1 MKISE
6 IHVRD
11 PFVMTAEGR
20 YYLYGTRGSEA
31 WSDAASGLD
40 VFVSEDLE
48 RWEGPTEVFTPP
60 QGFWADR
67 HFWAPEVHA
76 YQGAYY
82 MLVSFKSATA
92 CRGTQ
97 ILRAE
102 SPMGPFRPHSDG
114 PVTPR
119 DWECLDGTLYVD
131 KSGAP
136 WMVFC
141 HEWVQVKDG
150 EMCAMPLT
158 ADLRAAAGAPV
169 VLFHASEPTWARK
182 GREDFVTDGPFL
194 YRTKGG
200 RLLMIWSSF
209 SDNGYVQAVASSQS
223 GEITGPW
230 QHEPLLFD
238 HDGGHGMIFRAL
250 TGALYLVIHSPND
263 WPRERPLLLPIRE
276 ENERL
281 TVDPQN

>member
-1 MKISE
+1 MKINE

-11 PFVMTAEGR
+11 PFIMTVDGK

-31 WSDAASGLD
+31 WANDSTGLD
-40 VFVSEDLE
+40 VFVSDNLE
-48 RWEGPTEVFTPP
+48 SWEGPVEVFTPP

-67 HFWAPEVHA
+67 NFWAPEVHA

-82 MLVSFKSATA
+82 MLVSFKNATE

-102 SPMGPFRPHSDG
+102 SPMGPFLLHSEG

-119 DWECLDGTLYVD
+119 DWECLDGTLYID

-158 ADLRAAAGAPV
+158 SDLRSAAGEPV
-169 VLFHASEPTWARK
+169 VLFHASEPVWARK

-194 YRTKGG
+194 YRTANG

-209 SDNGYVQAVASSQS
+209 SDNGYVQAVAASQS

-230 QHEPLLFD
+230 THEPLLFD
-238 HDGGHGMIFRAL
+238 HDGGHGMIFRSL
-250 TGALYLVIHSPND
+250 TGQLYLVIHSPND
-263 WPRERPLLLPIRE
+263 WPKERPMLLPICE
-276 ENERL
+276 ENDHL
-281 TVDPQN
+281 VVFGDA